1 MKLKNIFGIIL
12 LIIGVYLLYGIY
24 KSSLPII
31 YGTKVKANIIGVD
44 SVKSKRFTYVYYPVL
59 QFSHNNHNINFTDK
73 SSSVNK
79 DIPKAEVMVYYDRDN
94 GVSEGFTN
102 EKIIFLIISILIILF
117 GLMGLIKT

>member
-1 MKLKNIFGIIL
+1 

-44 SVKSKRFTYVYYPVL
+44 SVKSKRFTYVYYPIL
-59 QFSHNNHNINFTDK
+59 QFSHNNHSIKFMDK

-79 DIPKAEVMVYYDRDN
+79 DIPKSEIMVYYHKDHS
-94 GVSEGFTN
+94 VSEEFTT
-102 EKIIFLIISILIILF
+102 EKIISNYIYSYSI
-117 GLMGLIKT
+117 KDKK